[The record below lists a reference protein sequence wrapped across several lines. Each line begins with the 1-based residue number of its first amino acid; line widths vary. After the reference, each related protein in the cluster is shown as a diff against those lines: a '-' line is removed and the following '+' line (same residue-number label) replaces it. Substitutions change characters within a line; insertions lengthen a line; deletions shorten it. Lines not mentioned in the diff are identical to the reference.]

1 MRILL
6 KVVTASSRNS
16 DSTDSCIAAP
26 CTAAP
31 APPTALWKRGS
42 ADGDAEGASLGAAQ
56 ERVAC
61 ADADGDFAWRM
72 KLWPLPYGDS
82 NGDSNGDG
90 EADGLANA
98 ETECEVDNKGECA
111 GQELTLSVGADA
123 AGGAAGVVGPRALP
137 PFGLGSAPW
146 RSLPPLQLLPPL
158 QSPSTER
165 DGAEELW
172 LTRPLTPRDSRRVT
186 TGGAGGALGG
196 ETREVM
202 VVLGGK
208 VLRRSWAE

>member
-1 MRILL
+1 MCTTVQVHVCILFG
-6 KVVTASSRNS
+6 VVTASSRSS

-26 CTAAP
+26 CTTAP

-56 ERVAC
+56 EGVAC

-72 KLWPLPYGDS
+72 KLWPLHGDS
-82 NGDSNGDG
+82 NGDANGDG

-123 AGGAAGVVGPRALP
+123 VGGAAGVVGPRRAL
-137 PFGLGSAPW
+137 L
-146 RSLPPLQLLPPL
+146 LLQL
-158 QSPSTER
+158 PSTER

-196 ETREVM
+196 ETREAA
-202 VVLGGK
+202 LGGK

>member
-1 MRILL
+1 MHLACTHVYTTVQVHVRILL
-6 KVVTASSRNS
+6 KVATASSRNS
-16 DSTDSCIAAP
+16 DSTHSCIVAP
-26 CTAAP
+26 CTAAT

-42 ADGDAEGASLGAAQ
+42 ADGDAGGASLGAVQ
-56 ERVAC
+56 EGVARS
-61 ADADGDFAWRM
+61 DADSDGDA
-72 KLWPLPYGDS
+72 
-82 NGDSNGDG
+82 NGDG

-98 ETECEVDNKGECA
+98 EAECEVGNKGERA

-123 AGGAAGVVGPRALP
+123 VGGAAGVVRPRRAL
-137 PFGLGSAPW
+137 L
-146 RSLPPLQLLPPL
+146 PLQL
-158 QSPSTER
+158 PSTER

-186 TGGAGGALGG
+186 TGGAARALGG
-196 ETREVM
+196 EIREV